1 MNLPNP
7 RELWTLAKARRN
19 GLAGQVVA
27 AFALK
32 VVAAVLAFGLS
43 LLVARIYGPA
53 GVGIY
58 AVAVTTITLV
68 GNLSLLGQ
76 DFVMLRS
83 VAAELA
89 QGQQAVAR
97 GVVARSRQITLFTAA
112 AAVLLLLLAWQ
123 PLAGIVGDDRLG
135 PTLVAVLPGLL
146 GLTMMRMAS
155 WALRASGD
163 VVRSQVLE
171 GPATNLLAL
180 ALLGICV
187 LAVPSL
193 PGSTLP
199 VWVAAACYAVSMLL
213 VALLGWGFW
222 RQRVAG
228 WPAPI
233 PQAARPLLLAG
244 LPMTVSVLA
253 NFATDWAAT
262 LSTSHFLGPEV
273 TGQLRVALQV
283 TALFNLINVAFD
295 AMLGPQIA
303 AAWRLEDRA
312 RVERICGLST
322 LGMVGMALPLFL
334 AVMLAPEWI
343 LGLFGAE
350 FRDGAPMLRILAVG
364 QLIALAG
371 GPVGTILIMS
381 GHDRWL
387 MISSLS
393 SLAVLALLCLVAVP
407 MLGPVGGAVAV
418 AGTMLYR
425 RVIAALVV
433 RFALGLKL
441 LRLR

>member
-1 MNLPNP
+1 MNLPRP

-32 VVAAVLAFGLS
+32 VVAAVLAFALS

-58 AVAVTTITLV
+58 AVAVTTITLA
-68 GNLSLLGQ
+68 GNLALLGQ
-76 DFVMLRS
+76 DFVTLRS

-89 QGQQAVAR
+89 EGKQGVAR
-97 GVVARSRQITLFTAA
+97 GVVGRSAAITLLSGGLASLI
-112 AAVLLLLLAWQ
+112 VLLAHRQLA
-123 PLAGIVGDDRLG
+123 AIVGDDRLA
-135 PTLVAVLPGLL
+135 PTLLAVLPALIGIA
-146 GLTMMRMAS
+146 MMRLSS
-155 WALRASGD
+155 WALRGAGD
-163 VVRSQVLE
+163 VVRSQILE
-171 GPATNLLAL
+171 GPANNLLAVLLL
-180 ALLGICV
+180 AG
-187 LAVPSL
+187 LAVAM
-193 PGSTLP
+193 PGLP
-199 VWVAAACYAVSMLL
+199 VWVAAACYSSSMVM

-222 RQRVAG
+222 RQQIAG
-228 WPAPI
+228 WLPAV

-262 LSTSHFLGPEV
+262 LSTSHFLGPEI

-303 AAWRLEDRA
+303 AGWRLNDRA

-387 MISSLS
+387 MISSFS

-407 MLGPVGGAVAV
+407 LLGPVGGAVAV

-441 LRLR
+441 MRLR

>member
-1 MNLPNP
+1 
-7 RELWTLAKARRN
+7 
-19 GLAGQVVA
+19 
-27 AFALK
+27 
-32 VVAAVLAFGLS
+32 
-43 LLVARIYGPA
+43 
-53 GVGIY
+53 
-58 AVAVTTITLV
+58 
-68 GNLSLLGQ
+68 
-76 DFVMLRS
+76 
-83 VAAELA
+83 
-89 QGQQAVAR
+89 
-97 GVVARSRQITLFTAA
+97 
-112 AAVLLLLLAWQ
+112 
-123 PLAGIVGDDRLG
+123 
-135 PTLVAVLPGLL
+135 
-146 GLTMMRMAS
+146 
-155 WALRASGD
+155 
-163 VVRSQVLE
+163 
-171 GPATNLLAL
+171 
-180 ALLGICV
+180 
-187 LAVPSL
+187 
-193 PGSTLP
+193 
-199 VWVAAACYAVSMLL
+199 MLL
-213 VALLGWGFW
+213 VAMLGWGFW

-244 LPMTVSVLA
+244 LPMTISVLA

-334 AVMLAPEWI
+334 LVMLAPEWI

-407 MLGPVGGAVAV
+407 LLGPVGGAVAV